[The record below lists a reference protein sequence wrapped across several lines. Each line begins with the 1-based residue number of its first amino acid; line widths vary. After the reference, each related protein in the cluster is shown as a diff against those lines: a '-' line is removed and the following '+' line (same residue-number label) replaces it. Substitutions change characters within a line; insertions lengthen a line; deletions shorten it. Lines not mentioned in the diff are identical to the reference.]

1 MVAKRAA
8 IKRIAP
14 GIIDPAISELDIAAM
29 VACVNG
35 NATPMQAKHA
45 IDWIMRE
52 AARVH
57 DLSFQF
63 GGDEGRRLTDFAEGR
78 RYVGMQIR
86 RLLQPETLRIV
97 KQGGDGQHMSD
108 LVAQSFVPNP
118 EAPK

>member
-1 MVAKRAA
+1 MATKRTA

-14 GIIDPAISELDIAAM
+14 GIIEPEITELDIAAM

-35 NATPMQAKHA
+35 NATPQQAKHA

-63 GGDEGRRLTDFAEGR
+63 GGEEGRRLTDFAEGR
-78 RYVGMQIR
+78 RYVGAQVR
-86 RLLQPETLRIV
+86 RLLQPATLREVRSGNGPI
-97 KQGGDGQHMSD
+97 SD
-108 LVAQSFVPNP
+108 AVAQSFIPP
-118 EAPK
+118 TEAPK